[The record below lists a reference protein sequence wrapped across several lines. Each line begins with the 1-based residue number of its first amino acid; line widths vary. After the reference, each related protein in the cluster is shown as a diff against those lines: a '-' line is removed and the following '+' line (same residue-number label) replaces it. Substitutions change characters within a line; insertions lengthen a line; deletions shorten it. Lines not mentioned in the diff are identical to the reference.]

1 MKSLLKY
8 LKPYTKESFLGPLF
22 KLTEASF
29 ELLVPLV
36 VASIITDGIGKSDA
50 SYVFKMGGVMVLL
63 AFVGLICA
71 ITAQFFAAK
80 AAMGFGATIR
90 EEIFKNIQKRTF
102 SGLEEYGTSTLITR
116 ITSDVNQLQT
126 GVNLFLRLFLRSP
139 FIVFGAV
146 VMAFVVNVKGALIFT
161 ICVPILFVIVFAVLL
176 KSIPLYKKVQKT
188 LDNVTVKTREN
199 ISGVRVIRAFNTD
212 DEEEEVFEKETSALK
227 AIQLAA
233 GRVTAFMN
241 PATFM
246 IVNVATLAI
255 LWYGAKEVNVGI
267 IERGALVALLN
278 YMAQILVE
286 LIKLANLIITMT
298 KSVACADRI
307 AEMLSEDE
315 EAIDCKQAIEDG
327 AKEANDNIELGK
339 EKAEDASSEK
349 KSKTIDSIE
358 FSNVDF
364 IYPGAN
370 KESLKDISFKAKK
383 GDIVGIIGGTGS
395 GKTTLV
401 NLICGYYAA
410 SDGTIK
416 VNSKDLKSLIA
427 KDEDNS
433 INVSGNLEKE
443 NNSSIVLRMTHYMRD
458 FIGIV
463 PQTAVLFSGT
473 IEDNLKWGKKDATE
487 DEMNVSLK
495 RACAYDFVSKKEGG
509 LKAEVTEGGKNFSGG
524 QRQRLCIARAFVKE
538 PEILILDD
546 STSALDYVTEKKVRA
561 GIRELAKDSICFIV
575 SQRAAS
581 IMDADLILVL
591 DDGCLAGIGKHE
603 ELIKTSE
610 TYREIYKSQFP
621 EEEI

>member
-1 MKSLLKY
+1 MKKLLKY
-8 LKPYTKESFLGPLF
+8 LKPYTKESILGPLF
-22 KLTEASF
+22 KLIEASF

-36 VASIITDGIGKSDA
+36 VASIITFGIERSDT

-63 AFVGLICA
+63 AFVGLVCA
-71 ITAQFFAAK
+71 ITAQYFAAK

-146 VMAFVVNVKGALIFT
+146 FMAFVVNVKGALIFT

-176 KSIPLYKKVQKT
+176 KSIPLYKKVQRS

-199 ISGVRVIRAFNTD
+199 LSGVRVIRAFNCD
-212 DEEEEVFEKETSALK
+212 DEETEAFEKETTSLK

-255 LWYGAKEVNVGI
+255 LWYGAKEVQSGI

-298 KSVACADRI
+298 KSLACADRI
-307 AEMLSEDE
+307 AEMLSEDNE
-315 EAIDCKQAIEDG
+315 VSDEKTDSDS
-327 AKEANDNIELGK
+327 AK
-339 EKAEDASSEK
+339 
-349 KSKTIDSIE
+349 IDSIE
-358 FSNVDF
+358 FTGVDF

-370 KESLKDISFKAKK
+370 KESLKDISFKAEK

-410 SDGTIK
+410 SEGSIK
-416 VNSKDLKSLIA
+416 VNDKDIKQ
-427 KDEDNS
+427 
-433 INVSGNLEKE
+433 GNELQ
-443 NNSSIVLRMTHYMRD
+443 MTHYMRD

-473 IEDNLKWGKKDATE
+473 VEDNLRWGKKDATE
-487 DEMNVSLK
+487 EEMNVSLK
-495 RACAYDFVSKKEGG
+495 RACAYDFVSEKEGG
-509 LKAEVTEGGKNFSGG
+509 LKAEVTEGGRNFSGG

-591 DDGCLAGIGKHE
+591 DDGELAGIGRHE
-603 ELIKTSE
+603 ELIRSCE

>member
-1 MKSLLKY
+1 MKKLLKY
-8 LKPYTKESFLGPLF
+8 LKPYTKESILGPLF
-22 KLTEASF
+22 KLIEASF

-36 VASIITDGIGKSDA
+36 VASIITFGIERSDT

-63 AFVGLICA
+63 AFVGLVCA
-71 ITAQFFAAK
+71 ITAQYFAAK

-146 VMAFVVNVKGALIFT
+146 FMAFVVNVKGALIFT

-176 KSIPLYKKVQKT
+176 KSIPLYKKVQRS

-199 ISGVRVIRAFNTD
+199 LSGVRVIRAFNCD
-212 DEEEEVFEKETSALK
+212 DEETEAFEKETTALK

-255 LWYGAKEVNVGI
+255 LWYGAKEVQSGI

-298 KSVACADRI
+298 KSLACADRI
-307 AEMLSEDE
+307 AEMLSEDNE
-315 EAIDCKQAIEDG
+315 VSDEKTDSDS
-327 AKEANDNIELGK
+327 AK
-339 EKAEDASSEK
+339 
-349 KSKTIDSIE
+349 IDSIE
-358 FSNVDF
+358 FTGVDF

-370 KESLKDISFKAKK
+370 KESLKDISFKAEK

-410 SDGTIK
+410 SEGSIK
-416 VNSKDLKSLIA
+416 VNDKDIKQDNVLK
-427 KDEDNS
+427 
-433 INVSGNLEKE
+433 
-443 NNSSIVLRMTHYMRD
+443 MTHFMRD

-473 IEDNLKWGKKDATE
+473 VEDNLRWGKKDATE
-487 DEMNVSLK
+487 EEMNVSLK
-495 RACAYDFVSKKEGG
+495 RACAYDFVSAKEGG
-509 LKAEVTEGGKNFSGG
+509 LKAEVTEGGRNFSGG

-591 DDGCLAGIGKHE
+591 DDGELAGIGRHE
-603 ELIKTSE
+603 ELIKTCE

>member
-8 LKPYTKESFLGPLF
+8 LKPYTKESILGPLF

-176 KSIPLYKKVQKT
+176 KSIPLYKKVQKS

-315 EAIDCKQAIEDG
+315 EAVDCKQAIEDG

-358 FSNVDF
+358 FNNVDF